1 MNDNIESRAFPT
13 LPEQVADRMRD
24 IVGPKGW
31 IDTEAELEPYLIEE
45 RGRYHGRCAAVI
57 RPATVDEVSR
67 VVRVCAEAKVPVVPQ
82 GGNTGLVGGAVP
94 EGGIVL
100 ATSRL
105 NRIRATDPVNRT
117 MTVEAGVVLSAV
129 QAAADEA
136 DALFPLS
143 LAAEGSCQIGGNL
156 ATNAGGVAVLR
167 YGNARDLVLGLEVVL
182 PDGRIWDGLRSLR
195 KDNTGYDLKQLFL
208 GAEGTLGIITAAVL
222 KLFPKPKV
230 VETILA
236 AVPSA
241 EAAVELFHRTGA
253 AMGDALT
260 AFELMQRL
268 AIDFTLAHI
277 PGVSDPFAEP
287 HPFYVLMR
295 LSSARADDPLRDAA
309 EAMLADAFE
318 AGVISDAVVA
328 ANEAQVQALWR
339 LRESIPEAQ
348 KHEGGSIKNDISVP
362 VSAVPAFLD
371 RASRACEQAVPGIRI
386 CAFGHVG
393 DGNIH
398 FNLSQPK
405 GMDKGAFLDRWDELE
420 HLVSDIAHDLHGS
433 FSAEH
438 GIGQM
443 KRGPLMRYKSDVELA
458 MMRAIKRALDPCDIM
473 NPGKV
478 VDPA

>member
-1 MNDNIESRAFPT
+1 MTTDPLDFPA
-13 LPEQVADRMRD
+13 LPQPIAARLRE

-31 IDTEAELEPYLIEE
+31 IDDPAELEPYLIEE

-57 RPATVDEVSR
+57 RPATVEEVAQ
-67 VVRVCAEAKVPVVPQ
+67 VVRVCADAKLPIVPQ
-82 GGNTGLVGGAVP
+82 GGNTGLVGGGVP

-105 NRIRATDPVNRT
+105 NHIRAVDPVNRT
-117 MTVEAGVVLSAV
+117 MTVEAGVILSAV
-129 QAAADEA
+129 QAAADEV

-167 YGNARDLVLGLEVVL
+167 YGNARELVLGLEVVL

-208 GAEGTLGIITAAVL
+208 GAEGTLGVITAAVL

-230 VETILA
+230 VETVLA

-241 EAAVELFHRTGA
+241 EAAIELFRLTGDA
-253 AMGDALT
+253 LGDALT

-268 AIDFTLAHI
+268 TIDFVLKHI
-277 PGVSDPFAEP
+277 SGVTDPFAEA

-295 LSSARADDPLRDAA
+295 LSSPRADDPLREAA

-318 AGVISDAVVA
+318 AGVVSDAVVA
-328 ANEAQVQALWR
+328 ANETQALALWR
-339 LRESIPEAQ
+339 IRESIPEAQ
-348 KHEGGSIKNDISVP
+348 KYEGGSIKNDISVP
-362 VSAVPAFLD
+362 VSAVPTFLD
-371 RASRACEQAVPGIRI
+371 QASQACDQATPGIRI

-398 FNLSQPK
+398 FNLTQPA
-405 GMDKGAFLDRWDELE
+405 GMDRAAFLARWDELE
-420 HLVSDIAHDLHGS
+420 HIVSDIAHALNGS

-438 GIGQM
+438 GIGQL
-443 KRGPLMRYKSDVELA
+443 KRDPLKRYKSAVEMSL
-458 MMRAIKRALDPCDIM
+458 MRTIKRALDPYDIM

>member
-1 MNDNIESRAFPT
+1 MTQPIES
-13 LPEQVADRMRD
+13 LPLDRVPAPVAAALRK

-31 IDTEAELEPYLIEE
+31 IDTAQDKEPFLVEE
-45 RGRYHGRCAAVI
+45 RGRYHGHCAAVL
-57 RPATVDEVSR
+57 RPATVDEVAQ
-67 VVRVCAEAKVPVVPQ
+67 VVCLCAEAGVPIVPQ

-94 EGGIVL
+94 DGGIIL
-100 ATSRL
+100 STSRL
-105 NRIRATDPVNRT
+105 NRIRAIDAVNRT

-129 QAAADEA
+129 QAAADDA

-156 ATNAGGVAVLR
+156 ASNAGGIAVLR

-182 PDGRIWDGLRSLR
+182 PDGRIWDGLRGLR

-208 GAEGTLGIITAAVL
+208 GSEGTLGVITAAVL
-222 KLFPKPKV
+222 KLFPKPRV
-230 VETILA
+230 VETVLA
-236 AVPSA
+236 ALPSA
-241 EAAVELFHRTGA
+241 EAVLELFHRTTA

-268 AIDFTLAHI
+268 SLDFCLRHI
-277 PGVSDPFAEP
+277 PGVSDPFAEA

-295 LSSARADDPLRDAA
+295 LSSPRPADPLRDAA
-309 EAMLADAFE
+309 ETMLADAFE
-318 AGVISDAVVA
+318 TGIVSDAIVA
-328 ANEAQVQALWR
+328 ANEAQAQALWR
-339 LRESIPEAQ
+339 IRESIPEAQ
-348 KHEGGSIKNDISVP
+348 KYEGGSIKNDVSVP
-362 VSAVPAFLD
+362 VSAVARFLA
-371 RASRACEQAVPGIRI
+371 RASDACQEAMPGIRV

-398 FNLSQPK
+398 FNLSQPV
-405 GMDKGAFLDRWDELE
+405 DLERAAFLARWDELE
-420 HLVSDIAHDLHGS
+420 RIVSDITHDLGGS

-438 GIGQM
+438 GVGQL
-443 KRGPLMRYKSDVELA
+443 KRGPLNRYKSPVELGL
-458 MMRAIKRALDPCDIM
+458 MRAIKRTLDPANIM